1 MSKQP
6 RIELIILGNELLLG
20 SRTNEHLSYLGRELS
35 SFGLGVACNH
45 VIQDDAKEI
54 ERIFKDAWKRCNIV
68 ITTGGLGPT
77 SNDKTRETV
86 AKLLGKELVHDAE
99 VEAAIHDRLS
109 KTGMPLTEKAIKQC
123 YRPKDFEVLPNRIGT
138 APGLFYKEGSKVL
151 IMLPGP
157 TVELKNIFERQAIPR
172 LQQEGILYEEK
183 NSLQLRCSG
192 VDESII
198 EEHLAPLF
206 QEHPEIKV
214 GYFSKQNIV
223 DIRLSPKRPGINLEA
238 LEALGERCR
247 EKLGNH
253 FVCYGDD
260 SLAKVVLQMLSER
273 GQLIAVAE
281 SCTGGLL
288 ADAITNVPG
297 ASKIFAGGAVCYN
310 NDAKIEMLDVPE
322 ALLLQHGSVSA
333 EVALAMATG
342 AAERFYSDYALS
354 TTGFAGPGGGTEENP
369 VGTVYVGF
377 YSPMGAWSRKVQFT
391 GDRPAIKQLAVNA
404 ALDWI
409 RRELLE
415 EDRQGIELSI
425 ESWMIEELLQ

>member
-1 MSKQP
+1 MSQQP

-20 SRTNEHLSYLGRELS
+20 SRTNEHLSYLGQELS
-35 SFGLGVACNH
+35 SFGLLIACNH
-45 VIQDDAKEI
+45 VVQDDAREI
-54 ERIFKDAWKRCNIV
+54 ERAFKDAWGRCDIV

-77 SNDKTRETV
+77 SNDTTRETI
-86 AKLLGKELVHDAE
+86 AKALNKELVYDSE
-99 VEAAIHDRLS
+99 VESAIRDRMNQ
-109 KTGMPLTEKAIKQC
+109 TGMLLTEKALKQC
-123 YRPKDFEVLPNRIGT
+123 YRPQDFVVLPNRIGT
-138 APGLFYKEGSKVL
+138 APGLFYKEGAKVL

-157 TVELKNIFERQAIPR
+157 TIELKNIFERQAIPR
-172 LQQEGILYEEK
+172 LQREGLLHNEK
-183 NSLQLRCSG
+183 HGLQLRCAG
-192 VDESII
+192 VDESIL
-198 EEHLAPLF
+198 EEYLSPLL
-206 QEHPEIKV
+206 EKYPEVKI

-223 DIRLSPKRPGINLEA
+223 DIRLSPVSPGLKRDTLQA
-238 LEALGERCR
+238 LAEQCR
-247 EKLGNH
+247 EKLGNN
-253 FVCYGDD
+253 FVGYGND
-260 SLAKVVLQMLSER
+260 SLAKTVLQMLSER
-273 GQLIAVAE
+273 GRIIAVAE

-354 TTGFAGPGGGTEENP
+354 TTGFAGPGGGTDEDP

-391 GDRPAIKQLAVNA
+391 GDRPTIKQLTVNA

-415 EDRQGIELSI
+415 ENVEEIDFSI
-425 ESWMIEELLQ
+425 ERWMIEEILS

>member
-35 SFGLGVACNH
+35 SFGLSIACNH
-45 VIQDDAKEI
+45 VVQDDAKEI
-54 ERIFKDAWKRCNIV
+54 ERAFKDAWKRCDIV

-77 SNDKTRETV
+77 SNDKTRETI
-86 AKLLGKELVHDAE
+86 AKALKKELIHDSE
-99 VEAAIHDRLS
+99 VESAIKDRLS
-109 KTGMPLTEKAIKQC
+109 QTGMPLTEKALKQC
-123 YRPKDFEVLPNRIGT
+123 CRPEDFKVLPNRIGT
-138 APGLFYKEGSKVL
+138 APGLFYKEDGNVL

-157 TVELKNIFERQAIPR
+157 TVELRNIFERQAIPR
-172 LQQEGILYEEK
+172 LQQEGLLQEEK
-183 NSLQLRCSG
+183 NALQLRCSG
-192 VDESII
+192 VDESIL

-206 QEHPEIKV
+206 QEYPEVKV
-214 GYFSKQNIV
+214 GYFPKQNIV
-223 DIRLSPKRPGINLEA
+223 DLRLSPVKPGLKTETLQA
-238 LEALGERCR
+238 LAERCK
-247 EKLGNH
+247 EKLGSN

-260 SLAKVVLQMLSER
+260 GLAKMVLQMLSER
-273 GQLIAVAE
+273 GRVIAVAE

-354 TTGFAGPGGGTEENP
+354 TTGFAGPGGGTEDAP

-377 YSPMGAWSRKVQFT
+377 YSPMGAWSRKVHFT
-391 GDRPAIKQLAVNA
+391 GDRPTIKQLAVNA

-415 EDRQGIELSI
+415 ENPEEIDRSI
-425 ESWMIEELLQ
+425 ETWMIEEILG